1 MDNNNS
7 RRSFLKNSAKAAAL
21 VTISSATAS
30 SLLQSCSSS
39 KTMAMGAGFSTG
51 FDQQPLPYKYDA
63 LENVIDAKTMEI
75 HYSKHAAA
83 YSKALKEAAAAEGVD
98 MAKPLENV
106 LAKISSY
113 STKMRNNAG
122 GHYNHEMF
130 WKSMQPKTVGNE
142 ATGSLQLAIEKS
154 FGSFA
159 NFKTQFSEAAKTRF
173 GSGWAWLYVDASNNL
188 KIGSTPN
195 QDNPLMNLATGKAGV
210 SDVKGFPLLGLDVWE
225 HAYYLKYQ
233 NKRADYIENWWNV
246 VNWNYVQM
254 RFEKK

>member
-7 RRSFLKNSAKAAAL
+7 RRSFLKNTVKSAAIFTVSGAAASTFL
-21 VTISSATAS
+21 T
-30 SLLQSCSSS
+30 SCSPSNMLVVP
-39 KTMAMGAGFSTG
+39 KAFATG
-51 FDQQPLPYKYDA
+51 FDQQPLPYSYDA

-83 YSKALKEAAAAEGVD
+83 YSKAVKEAATAEGVD
-98 MAKPLENV
+98 MTKPLEDV
-106 LAKISSY
+106 LAKISKY
-113 STKMRNNAG
+113 SVKMRNNAG

-130 WKSMQPKTVGNE
+130 WKSMQPNTVSNGPVGN
-142 ATGSLQLAIEKS
+142 LQFAINKS

-159 NFKTQFSEAAKTRF
+159 NFKTQFGDAAKTRF
-173 GSGWAWLYVDASNNL
+173 GSGWAWLYLDGTNTL

-195 QDNPLMNLATGKAGV
+195 QDNPLMDK
-210 SDVKGFPLLGLDVWE
+210 SDIKGFPILGLDVWE

-246 VNWNYVQM
+246 VNWRYAAS
-254 RFEKK
+254 RFDKK